1 MKAGGITIMP
11 VASTYLGRWRG
22 GPLDVGISA
31 GANMK
36 MGMFAA
42 NLEYM
47 YGSQNINDTDAGKT
61 KNHTVWVEPMFD
73 LGMVNVSAK
82 VDYHSDK
89 AGAANSTSDWNVS
102 GAVTHEWDKLRI
114 RAAYS
119 ARNLKN
125 TQTPNAHDFR
135 IMFGSKF

>member
-1 MKAGGITIMP
+1 MP

-22 GPLDVGISA
+22 GPLDVSASA

-47 YGSQNINDTDAGKT
+47 YGGLNSNDTDAGKIKT
-61 KNHTVWVEPMFD
+61 HNVWVEPMVD
-73 LGMVNVSAK
+73 LGVVNVSAK
-82 VDYHSDK
+82 VDYISAK
-89 AGAANSTSDWNVS
+89 LGAADSYSDWNVS

-125 TQTPNAHDFR
+125 TAVPNAHDFR
-135 IMFGSKF
+135 IMFGTKF